1 MKNFVLNRPA
11 FNWPMGPAF
20 QIYPGSYLSDWSV
33 AILKLIEVNTYI
45 AVLHKIDPNPYL
57 QKIHRPWQGG
67 KGMWGIFQTPPD
79 LVFIAKVLQ
88 DQFDIYSTQMYVPIL
103 RMESKWQHTRA
114 YCFHSVI
121 NYDQLLK
128 ALSACSNFWIFP
140 LLQSFWPQVGKG
152 RGPKKNVP
160 FSSLFLLRG
169 PGPPPPP

>member
-33 AILKLIEVNTYI
+33 AILKLVEVNTYI

-140 LLQSFWPQVGKG
+140 LLQSFWPQVGKA
-152 RGPKKNVP
+152 R
-160 FSSLFLLRG
+160 FC
-169 PGPPPPP
+169 